1 MSRRAA
7 SWRLHRR
14 VNLTLDDLA
23 EEVNPADAGL
33 ACLLRRVL
41 SGRGHPTLS
50 SHRPPSGAM
59 GAVEVQAAGAQWS
72 SSADVVARGPVKGA
86 RAVRALAV
94 LRSAPTAGRH
104 EPYESRGS
112 RGGSRGPEGE
122 IPSGYPAA
130 VAAARDRR
138 LEDKILQR
146 AVVEVLNAIYEA
158 DFLGVSYGFR
168 PGRSPHHALDALAVG
183 IKRKVSWVLDLD
195 FRDYF
200 SRLDHQWLERFLE
213 HRIADKRVL
222 RLIQKW
228 MAAGVVEDG
237 SWTAF
242 DEGVPQGA
250 SASPLLANVY
260 AHYVFDLW
268 AHQWRRRHARGQMVI
283 VRFAD
288 DAVVGFEYREDA
300 ERFHA
305 ELRGRLAQF
314 NLELAAE
321 KTRLIEFGRFA
332 ARDRERRGLGKP
344 KTFRFLGFTH
354 ICGKT
359 RTGRFQL
366 KRITDS
372 KRIPAKLAVL
382 RGKIERRQHLPV
394 DEQGR
399 WLASA
404 LRGHYQYY
412 AVPDNIDALHAFREQ
427 AVRYWFVALRRRSQR
442 TTVTWERM
450 SRLADRWLPQPQILH
465 PWPEERFHARTQG
478 RSRVREG
485 AADKAAT
492 QLVKVQPRQ
501 LSMSDVKRR
510 HIPVRVTGR
519 AMRGV
524 KGLAARRA
532 SAAVGAAWRPSE
544 CRSPKVIE

>member
-1 MSRRAA
+1 VMDDREKSDGLVVPVKPPNNAQGGAAEVVEGSGPAKGNTASKTRPGLSAGESALSALDRVRRVAVTDKDARFTALLHHVSIDRLRVAYWALEPKAAPGLDGVTWEDYGRDLEANLRDLHARVHRGAYRARPSRRAYIPKPDGRLRPLGVA
-7 SWRLHRR
+7 S
-14 VNLTLDDLA
+14 
-23 EEVNPADAGL
+23 
-33 ACLLRRVL
+33 
-41 SGRGHPTLS
+41 
-50 SHRPPSGAM
+50 
-59 GAVEVQAAGAQWS
+59 
-72 SSADVVARGPVKGA
+72 
-86 RAVRALAV
+86 
-94 LRSAPTAGRH
+94 
-104 EPYESRGS
+104 
-112 RGGSRGPEGE
+112 
-122 IPSGYPAA
+122 
-130 VAAARDRR
+130 
-138 LEDKILQR
+138 LEDKVLQR

-158 DFLGVSYGFR
+158 DFLGFSYGFR
-168 PGRSPHHALDALAVG
+168 PGRGPHDALDALAVG

-222 RLIQKW
+222 RLVQRW
-228 MAAGVVEDG
+228 LAAGVVEDG

-250 SASPLLANVY
+250 SVSPLLANVY

-268 AHQWRRRHARGQMVI
+268 AHQWRRRYARGQVVI

-305 ELRGRLAQF
+305 ELRSRLAKF

-332 ARDRERRGLGKP
+332 ARDRQARGLGKP
-344 KTFRFLGFTH
+344 ETFRFLGFTH
-354 ICGKT
+354 ICEKT
-359 RTGRFQL
+359 RSGRFQL

-382 RGKIERRQHLPV
+382 KGKIERRQHLPI
-394 DEQGR
+394 DEQGS

-412 AVPDNIDALHAFREQ
+412 AVPDNGAALHAFREQ

-450 SRLADRWLPQPQILH
+450 TRLADRWLPQPRILH
-465 PWPEERFHARTQG
+465 PWPEQRFHARTQG
-478 RSRVREG
+478 RS
-485 AADKAAT
+485 
-492 QLVKVQPRQ
+492 
-501 LSMSDVKRR
+501 
-510 HIPVRVTGR
+510 PVR
-519 AMRGV
+519 
-524 KGLAARRA
+524 
-532 SAAVGAAWRPSE
+532 
-544 CRSPKVIE
+544 

>member
-1 MSRRAA
+1 MARTDKDARFTALLHHVNVDRLRAAYRALEPKAAPGVDGVTWEDYGEDLEANLRDLHARVHRGAYRARPSRRAYIPKPDG
-7 SWRLHRR
+7 RLRPLG
-14 VNLTLDDLA
+14 V
-23 EEVNPADAGL
+23 AG
-33 ACLLRRVL
+33 
-41 SGRGHPTLS
+41 
-50 SHRPPSGAM
+50 
-59 GAVEVQAAGAQWS
+59 
-72 SSADVVARGPVKGA
+72 
-86 RAVRALAV
+86 
-94 LRSAPTAGRH
+94 
-104 EPYESRGS
+104 
-112 RGGSRGPEGE
+112 
-122 IPSGYPAA
+122 
-130 VAAARDRR
+130 

-146 AVVEVLNAIYEA
+146 AVVEVLNAVYEA
-158 DFLGVSYGFR
+158 DFLGFSYGFR

-213 HRIADKRVL
+213 HRIADQRVL

-228 MAAGVVEDG
+228 MAAGVVEEG

-288 DAVVGFEYREDA
+288 DAVVGFEYQEDA

-305 ELRGRLAQF
+305 ELRGRLAKF

-332 ARDRERRGLGKP
+332 ARDRKRRGLGKP
-344 KTFRFLGFTH
+344 ETFRFLGFTH
-354 ICGKT
+354 ICAKT

-412 AVPDNIDALHAFREQ
+412 AVPDNIEALHAFREQ

-442 TTVTWERM
+442 TTVTWVRM
-450 SRLADRWLPQPQILH
+450 GRLADRWLPQPRILH

-478 RSRVREG
+478 RS
-485 AADKAAT
+485 
-492 QLVKVQPRQ
+492 
-501 LSMSDVKRR
+501 
-510 HIPVRVTGR
+510 PVR
-519 AMRGV
+519 
-524 KGLAARRA
+524 
-532 SAAVGAAWRPSE
+532 
-544 CRSPKVIE
+544 

>member
-1 MSRRAA
+1 MGGLRRRSRSHLRDLHARVHRGAYRARPSRRAYIPKPDG
-7 SWRLHRR
+7 RL
-14 VNLTLDDLA
+14 
-23 EEVNPADAGL
+23 
-33 ACLLRRVL
+33 
-41 SGRGHPTLS
+41 
-50 SHRPPSGAM
+50 RPLGI
-59 GAVEVQAAGAQWS
+59 AA
-72 SSADVVARGPVKGA
+72 
-86 RAVRALAV
+86 
-94 LRSAPTAGRH
+94 
-104 EPYESRGS
+104 
-112 RGGSRGPEGE
+112 
-122 IPSGYPAA
+122 
-130 VAAARDRR
+130 

-158 DFLGVSYGFR
+158 DFLGFSYGFR
-168 PGRSPHHALDALAVG
+168 PGRSPHDALDALAVG

-200 SRLDHQWLERFLE
+200 SRLDHQWLERFVE

-228 MAAGVVEDG
+228 MAAGVIEDG

-250 SASPLLANVY
+250 SVSPLLANVY

-268 AHQWRRRHARGQMVI
+268 AHQWRRRHARGQVVI

-305 ELRGRLAQF
+305 DLRRRLAKF

-344 KTFRFLGFTH
+344 ETFRFLGFTH

-359 RTGRFQL
+359 RGGRFQL

-382 RGKIERRQHLPV
+382 RGKIERRQHLPI

-404 LRGHYQYY
+404 LQGHYNYY
-412 AVPDNIDALHAFREQ
+412 AVPDNIEALHAFREQ

-450 SRLADRWLPQPQILH
+450 SRLADRWLPQPRDPAPLARGAIPRSYPRQE
-465 PWPEERFHARTQG
+465 PSAVVPHAGICAGGGPNLNGEGPSLPRPLAT
-478 RSRVREG
+478 REG
-485 AADKAAT
+485 AAKRWIGVHAGRLLSLEMG
-492 QLVKVQPRQ
+492 LVRGADAVIDVGRQ
-501 LSMSDVKRR
+501 HRWRR
-510 HIPVRVTGR
+510 FREPPAGP
-519 AMRGV
+519 AG
-524 KGLAARRA
+524 
-532 SAAVGAAWRPSE
+532 SE
-544 CRSPKVIE
+544 NPGMWAISSC